1 MIIDGHC
8 HAGKGDGLTGPWD
21 TAAPLGRY
29 LYRAAKAGIERTV
42 LLSVFNSDYA
52 AANRRVAHIVAD
64 RPDRFYGFACVHPG
78 RDRRDRS
85 EGISLDQRRKP
96 DEKRMSA
103 GRRKGRR
110 REPFCPP
117 SLPPGGLLPLV
128 PVPGW
133 TPLPYL
139 YG

>member
-1 MIIDGHC
+1 MIHINIGTVNIENVSQ
-8 HAGKGDGLTGPWD
+8 AG
-21 TAAPLGRY
+21 
-29 LYRAAKAGIERTV
+29 
-42 LLSVFNSDYA
+42 SVNFGSTLNA
-52 AANRRVAHIVAD
+52 VE
-64 RPDRFYGFACVHPG
+64 PPPG